1 MEIAT
6 TILNQLGGKRFI
18 VMTGSKN
25 FVITA
30 NGGLL
35 MKLSRNVSGA
45 QYLKIELNGS
55 DLYEM
60 QFYSVRGIDIK
71 QKAEFSDVYCDQ
83 LTNIFESVTGLY
95 TSL

>member
-25 FVITA
+25 FVTTEK
-30 NGGLL
+30 GGLL
-35 MKLSRNVSGA
+35 MKLSRNASGA

-60 QFYSVRGIDIK
+60 NFFSVRGIDIK
-71 QKAEFSDVYCDQ
+71 QKAEFSGVYCDQ

-95 TSL
+95 TSF

>member
-25 FVITA
+25 FVTTQK
-30 NGGLL
+30 GGLL
-35 MKLSRNVSGA
+35 MKLSRNASGA

-60 QFYSVRGIDIK
+60 EFYSVRGVEIK
-71 QKAEFSDVYCDQ
+71 QKAEFNGVYCDQ
-83 LTNIFESVTGLY
+83 LTEVFESVTGLY
-95 TSL
+95 TSF